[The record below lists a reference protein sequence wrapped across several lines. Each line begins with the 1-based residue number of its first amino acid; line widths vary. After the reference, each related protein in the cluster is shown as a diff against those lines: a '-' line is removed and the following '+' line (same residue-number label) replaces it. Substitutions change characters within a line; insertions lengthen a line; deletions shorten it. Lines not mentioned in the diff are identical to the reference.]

1 MSENP
6 ETSKTDI
13 RIKSKNSFDE
23 IYKKILKKKLN
34 YFQINQDIIMEVL
47 KDNNNKKSEIKN
59 FSEEI
64 SEEKNSQEKIFK
76 ISQDRKL
83 LKISE
88 EKNSQEK
95 NSEEKISEIK
105 EIKEN
110 KENKN
115 KNIFEQKFFTNN
127 NNNYSYENKS
137 SPTISNSTGDNY
149 FNFMNENENKN
160 FEYYKNLFNPQ
171 NIFENYFYQEKLM
184 EKLNSQEKK
193 FVNYNLNNNDGN
205 TFEDEIFKLNF
216 L

>member
-47 KDNNNKKSEIKN
+47 KDNNNKKSDIKN

>member
-160 FEYYKNLFNPQ
+160 FEYCENLFNPQ

>member
-34 YFQINQDIIMEVL
+34 YFQINQDIIMEVI

-160 FEYYKNLFNPQ
+160 FEYCENLFNPQ